1 MDTGPANTV
10 SYLIAGYAVIF
21 GSMLVYL
28 VSLLVRTRNLSQD
41 EAMLKELDKERK

>member
-21 GSMLVYL
+21 GSMLIYL
-28 VSLLVRTRNLSQD
+28 VSLVVRTRNLNQD
-41 EAMLKELDKERK
+41 EAMLKDLDKEQR